1 MGFLCA
7 IDLRRSA
14 ITLPKT
20 MASLSRPQLS
30 PESVP
35 GGSLIGS
42 VNSHFAAAAIT
53 IYQAIPRVE
62 TQSSTRSAP
71 PTYKSFISDEPP
83 LAPSTES
90 PVDAT
95 LVGVI
100 QNLPRAKIEALVT
113 QAWVRNIPN
122 QSDDKLRELVK
133 GAMKKGILNHDD
145 IGSASEGSF
154 TCLPTDVI
162 PQTIRLTLRFKS
174 RYCHTYPFV
183 N

>member
-1 MGFLCA
+1 
-7 IDLRRSA
+7 
-14 ITLPKT
+14 
-20 MASLSRPQLS
+20 MASPSRPQLS
-30 PESVP
+30 PEPVP

-42 VNSHFAAAAIT
+42 VNSQFAAAAVT
-53 IYQAIPRVE
+53 IYQNIPRVD

-71 PTYKSFISDEPP
+71 PAYKSFVSEEPP

-100 QNLPRAKIEALVT
+100 QNLPRAKIESLVT

-122 QSDDKLRELVK
+122 QSDDNLRDLVT
-133 GAMKKGILNHDD
+133 GAVKKGILNQDD

-154 TCLPTDVI
+154 ICLPTDVYLNRSK
-162 PQTIRLTLRFKS
+162 TNT
-174 RYCHTYPFV
+174 
-183 N
+183 